1 MAAYLVP
8 SIFVPKGRFKYALH
22 DQGLFLDKMMSACK
36 LAQKPMRPGL
46 SYSISKS
53 FVIWYCATQAA
64 RFGTQGAR
72 IASVS
77 PGSIDTEMGRLEEQ
91 KGSAGML
98 RHAAVKRFGHPEEV
112 AELLAFLASNKAAYL
127 TGIDIPCDGGVTG
140 SVTLRDKLSIARKP
154 LPQRSTRVTTSGTSF
169 RVGGLALAIG
179 LGAILIT
186 RRRSPASVDNPVA
199 DVPTP
204 HFTFSGQPHG
214 HNSVAVSVLRGVGA
228 VTDFLGIDFGTQIAP
243 LVASDHPPSFTMSG
257 LNVQRNDIAGE
268 PVWVIRSQTPSGK
281 YVVALHGGAY
291 VVQPTI
297 NHWSAYGALARRT
310 HATVIVP
317 VYPLASTPQ
326 GRAQT
331 VIPAMTDLVSAQIA
345 QHGADNISVY
355 GDSAGGGMALAVA
368 QLLVSRGDA
377 TPSHMVLISPWLDV
391 TMSNPAIPTIDD
403 PVLRTASLRK
413 AGQQW
418 AGNLPLTDP
427 FVSPIY
433 GRLAGLPPTAVY
445 CGNLDLL
452 AADVVRLQEQ
462 TQFNA
467 DSDFTF
473 ILRDGAIHD
482 WAMGG
487 ALSTPEA
494 HAVQRDI
501 YRQLGLSAPGP

>member
-1 MAAYLVP
+1 
-8 SIFVPKGRFKYALH
+8 
-22 DQGLFLDKMMSACK
+22 
-36 LAQKPMRPGL
+36 
-46 SYSISKS
+46 
-53 FVIWYCATQAA
+53 
-64 RFGTQGAR
+64 
-72 IASVS
+72 
-77 PGSIDTEMGRLEEQ
+77 
-91 KGSAGML
+91 
-98 RHAAVKRFGHPEEV
+98 
-112 AELLAFLASNKAAYL
+112 
-127 TGIDIPCDGGVTG
+127 
-140 SVTLRDKLSIARKP
+140 
-154 LPQRSTRVTTSGTSF
+154 VTTSETSF
-169 RVGGLALAIG
+169 RVGGLAIAIG

-186 RRRSPASVDNPVA
+186 RRRSRSSGDSPVA

-204 HFTFSGQPHG
+204 QFAFSGQPQG
-214 HNSVAVSVLRGVGA
+214 NNSIAVSVLRGVGA

-243 LVASDHPPSFTMSG
+243 LMASDHPPSFTVSG
-257 LNVQRNDIAGE
+257 LNVQRNDIAGQ

-297 NHWSAYGALARRT
+297 NHWSAYGALSRRT

-326 GRAQT
+326 GRAQI
-331 VIPAMTDLVSAQIA
+331 VMPAMTDLVFAQIA

-391 TMSNPAIPTIDD
+391 TLSNPAISTISD
-403 PVLRTASLRK
+403 PVLRTASLRN

-418 AGNLPLTDP
+418 AGDLSPNDPL
-427 FVSPIY
+427 VSPPY
-433 GRLAGLPPTAVY
+433 GSLAGLPPTAVY

-452 AADVVRLQEQ
+452 AADVLRLKEV
-462 TQFNA
+462 TLANGA
-467 DSDFTF
+467 SDFTF
-473 ILRDGAIHD
+473 ILRNGAIHD

-494 HAVQRDI
+494 ASVQRDI
-501 YRQLGLSAPGP
+501 YRQLGLTAPRP